1 MTLAEELGL
10 PQGWTVEVA
19 DGFLTIHDGAG
30 VYNTT
35 HIARA
40 GGLDAIKA
48 RGVGYAIA
56 NIQNFKAA

>member
-19 DGFLTIHDGAG
+19 DGLLTIGNG
-30 VYNTT
+30 FGIYNTT
-35 HIARA
+35 HIERA

-56 NIQNFKAA
+56 NIQNFQAA